1 MPKMTRTRKK
11 RTKVESL
18 EATVCLDARALSS
31 VRVRRMVITKRAT
44 KVVCSEAEV
53 RWVARALSLARLK
66 TTMVM
71 AEKVEKAQTINPVAV
86 VKATRVL
93 VSWVAFSEVIK
104 AAKVFSDIVDYLV
117 QSNMMLV
124 KA

>member
-1 MPKMTRTRKK
+1 M
-11 RTKVESL
+11 

-31 VRVRRMVITKRAT
+31 VRVRRRMVITKRAT

-53 RWVARALSLARLK
+53 RWVARALSLARVK
-66 TTMVM
+66 TTMVVAEK
-71 AEKVEKAQTINPVAV
+71 AEKVQTINPVAV

-117 QSNMMLV
+117 QSNMMLA